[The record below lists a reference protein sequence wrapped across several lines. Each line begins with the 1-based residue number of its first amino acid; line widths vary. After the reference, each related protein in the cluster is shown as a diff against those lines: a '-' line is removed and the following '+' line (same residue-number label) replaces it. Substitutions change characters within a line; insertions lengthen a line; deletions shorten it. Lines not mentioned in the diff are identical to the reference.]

1 MFWRNLARV
10 VVLVF
15 GWTGMAQAANVTVG
29 PSGSMTF
36 SPSNV
41 TINAGDSVTFVHAA
55 GLLQHNVTSDTG
67 LFRCA
72 NGCDGAG
79 GNGNISS
86 TAWSSTVTFNNAG
99 TFAYYCENH
108 GGPGGFGMAGK
119 VTVNS
124 VAATPDFSIAA
135 DAGSLNVTQ
144 ASSANIG
151 ITLTPLNGF
160 SSAVTFAASGLPT
173 GVTAAFAANSATST
187 TLTLSASA
195 AAAPGS
201 SALTITATSGNLVH
215 TAPLTLNVNAAAAFA
230 ITPGITGSW
239 YNSTQSGHGFNLE
252 VLPNNLIA
260 GYWYVFDANGNN
272 LWLTGVGSYTGNT
285 ATLTMIQVTGGLFP
299 PNFDPTKIVRTPWG
313 TLTLTFTDCNNG
325 TAAWAPTAAGFAG
338 SASPLGITRLTALN
352 GLTCP

>member
-1 MFWRNLARV
+1 MLWRNVAKM

-15 GWTGMAQAANVTVG
+15 GCTGVAQAANVTVG

-36 SPSNV
+36 APTSV
-41 TINAGDSVTFVHAA
+41 TINAGDSVTFTYA
-55 GLLQHNVTSDTG
+55 GGALPHNVTSDTG

-72 NGCDGAG
+72 HGCDSAG
-79 GNGNISS
+79 GDGNTSS
-86 TAWSSTVTFNNAG
+86 SAWTSTVTFNTPG
-99 TFAYYCENH
+99 TFGYYCENH
-108 GGPGGFGMAGK
+108 GAPGGIGMAGK
-119 VTVNS
+119 VIVNS
-124 VAATPDFSIAA
+124 VALTPDFSIAT
-135 DAGSLNVTQ
+135 DSGSLNVTQ
-144 ASSANIG
+144 AGSANIG
-151 ITLTPLNGF
+151 ITLTPQNGF
-160 SSAVTFAASGLPT
+160 NSAVTFAASGLPT
-173 GVTAAFAANSATST
+173 GVTATFAANSATST

-195 AAAPGS
+195 AAAAGS
-201 SALTITATSGNLVH
+201 SALTITATSGSLVH
-215 TAPLTLNVNAAAAFA
+215 TTPLTLNVNAAAAFA

-285 ATLTMIQVTGGLFP
+285 ATLSMIQVTGGLFP